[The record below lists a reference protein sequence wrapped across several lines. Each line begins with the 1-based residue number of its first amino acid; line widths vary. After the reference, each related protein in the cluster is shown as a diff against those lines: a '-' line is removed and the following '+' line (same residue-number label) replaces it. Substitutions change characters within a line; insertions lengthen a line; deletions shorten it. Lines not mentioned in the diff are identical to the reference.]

1 MYKVEGLKKLS
12 DYANALGV
20 ASPEID
26 CDITS
31 IKFDSR
37 HSKSND
43 LFIPLKGQKFNG
55 EDFTESALNN
65 GAAAIT
71 EKSLNGLTL
80 NVKNIY
86 ETCKKL
92 MDNGVTI
99 NRPPRDGHMAF
110 VRSPDGIS
118 IEILQEGDS
127 LPMEEP
133 WKSMENSGSW

>member
-12 DYANALGV
+12 DYANALGA

-37 HSKSND
+37 YSKSND
-43 LFIPLKGQKFNG
+43 LFIPLKGQNFNG

-65 GAAAIT
+65 GAATIT

-80 NVKNIY
+80 NVKNVY
-86 ETCKKL
+86 ECLLKLAKKNL
-92 MDNGVTI
+92 DSVRPKIIFITGSYGKTTI
-99 NRPPRDGHMAF
+99 KDMLKHH
-110 VRSPDGIS
+110 
-118 IEILQEGDS
+118 LGDQCHCS
-127 LPMEEP
+127 KE
-133 WKSMENSGSW
+133 